1 MFPFRQSAQ
10 TLGVLFLLATP
21 WSPVTT
27 ALDVDI
33 CASFNTGSTDRNT
46 SIYQTNGLCHDFCI
60 DDYAFAITQANSCWC
75 SNYAPAKSEQE
86 SVSSCDTPCPAYPAE
101 DCGGDGLYGYLSL
114 GGVLPSGTQGA
125 DSSSTTEATTTAP
138 ISKVTET
145 VQHTVTVVSSETPTT
160 ESTTS
165 SSSDETSTES
175 ETTETTET
183 AETTEITE
191 TSESTSE
198 SSTSTADE
206 NQPTSEV
213 QTVTAGGTVR
223 TVTIG
228 PTSTGTTASENAGVR
243 VKSSDLGTGQVVG
256 IVVGVIGA
264 VIIAASLA
272 LFLWFRRR
280 KQRNQQEGF
289 QDDPS
294 IRDSSSGI
302 RPDMSV
308 VGASPSSP
316 NAASKR
322 NSTLQVDPRMDPFK
336 QGLYVRGG
344 SHESINTLGDEH
356 DYSRRIQ
363 APKVLRATNPD
374 P

>member
-1 MFPFRQSAQ
+1 MFPLRQSAL

-27 ALDVDI
+27 ALDLDM
-33 CASFNTGSTDRNT
+33 CASLNTGSTERNT

-125 DSSSTTEATTTAP
+125 DSSSTTE
-138 ISKVTET
+138 
-145 VQHTVTVVSSETPTT
+145 
-160 ESTTS
+160 
-165 SSSDETSTES
+165 SDETSTES
-175 ETTETTET
+175 ET
-183 AETTEITE
+183 TE

-243 VKSSDLGTGQVVG
+243 VKSSGLGTGQVVG

-264 VIIAASLA
+264 VIIAAGLA
-272 LFLWFRRR
+272 LFMWFRRR

-308 VGASPSSP
+308 AGASPSSP

>member
-1 MFPFRQSAQ
+1 MFPLYQSAQ

-27 ALDVDI
+27 AIDVDI
-33 CASFNTGSTDRNT
+33 CASLNTGSTERNT

-60 DDYAFAITQANSCWC
+60 DDYAFAITQDNSCWC
-75 SNYAPAKSEQE
+75 SNYAPAKSERE
-86 SVSSCDTPCPAYPAE
+86 DTSSCDTPCPAYPAE

-114 GGVLPSGTQGA
+114 GGVLPSGTQGG
-125 DSSSTTEATTTAP
+125 DSSSTT
-138 ISKVTET
+138 
-145 VQHTVTVVSSETPTT
+145 SES
-160 ESTTS
+160 E
-165 SSSDETSTES
+165 ETSTEAETTKTT

-183 AETTEITE
+183 SETTSE
-191 TSESTSE
+191 T
-198 SSTSTADE
+198 STSTTE
-206 NQPTSEV
+206 ETQPTSQV

-228 PTSTGTTASENAGVR
+228 PTSTGTTASDSAGVK
-243 VKSSDLGTGQVVG
+243 VKSSGLGTGQVVG

-264 VIIAASLA
+264 VIIAAGLA

-280 KQRNQQEGF
+280 KQRTQQEGF

-308 VGASPSSP
+308 AGVSPSSP